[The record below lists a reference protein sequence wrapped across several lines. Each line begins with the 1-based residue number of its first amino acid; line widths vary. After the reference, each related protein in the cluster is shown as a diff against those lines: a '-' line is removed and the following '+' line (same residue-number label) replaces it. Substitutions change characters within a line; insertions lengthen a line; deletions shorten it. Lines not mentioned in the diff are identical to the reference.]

1 MLFLRHLLRLL
12 KELGEFARH
21 NKVWWIVPIVLML
34 LLLAGLIV
42 VAQVVAPQFIY
53 TLF

>member
-12 KELGEFARH
+12 KEASHFAWQ
-21 NKVWWIVPIVLML
+21 NKVWWIVPMLIVL
-34 LLLAGLIV
+34 LLLAFLIV
-42 VAQVVAPQFIY
+42 AGQTTVPFIY